1 MSNRNFIFSNLSEL
15 EDLIVFNKMS
25 SPSTYFSIRM
35 AEINIPMTPEER
47 NAAYIEDLRRIKRQ
61 RDAEKKY
68 AARELPRLFELALN
82 RIGVICELHDK
93 PLSDDT
99 MIIYRRW
106 QQSFTRLVT
115 TYPPLI
121 DSVRSVLE
129 AQDGE
134 WMDNHYYYKDRIEE
148 YFEIA
153 WDNLILGL
161 QSNKFPEIPVER
173 VGWIFGEAAEIAS
186 GHEKLRKR
194 EKPEPIRSRRNPLNE
209 MMVTPSLKKDAAML
223 CTIRPEEPSTE
234 DRYKKVR
241 ELFKDAKWF

>member
-1 MSNRNFIFSNLSEL
+1 
-15 EDLIVFNKMS
+15 MS
-25 SPSTYFSIRM
+25 SPSTYISIRM
-35 AEINIPMTPEER
+35 AEINIPMPAEER
-47 NAAYIEDLRRIKRQ
+47 NAACIEKLRRTTSQ

-68 AARELPRLFELALN
+68 AAREFSRLFELALN
-82 RIGVICELHDK
+82 RIRVICELHDK

-115 TYPPLI
+115 TYAPLI

-161 QSNKFPEIPVER
+161 QSNQFPGIPVER
-173 VGWIFGEAAEIAS
+173 VGWIFEKAAEIAS

-194 EKPEPIRSRRNPLNE
+194 EKPEPIRSRRNPLNV
-209 MMVTPSLKKDAAML
+209 MMVTPSLKKDLAML

-234 DRYKKVR
+234 DKYEKVR